1 MFCFIVGAGM
11 GLVASPTLIAA
22 QATVGWSERGVV
34 TGNNLF
40 SRSMGMAV
48 GVAVFGAIANSTLP
62 SDTDTHSPAALA
74 TASNHVF
81 IAVAIMAVLMGIT
94 VAFMPAVRATD

>member
-1 MFCFIVGAGM
+1 M
-11 GLVASPTLIAA
+11 
-22 QATVGWSERGVV
+22 V

-40 SRSMGMAV
+40 SRSLGSAV
-48 GVAVFGAIANSTLP
+48 GVAVFGAIANATLP

-81 IAVAIMAVLMGIT
+81 IGVAVMAVLMGVA
-94 VAFMPAVRATD
+94 VAFMPAVRATE